1 MAIPIETT
9 VSSVDEIMSKE
20 ANLNLM
26 HETLK
31 IIYTDINY
39 ILDNTI
45 DIKYLID
52 EDLKMGVDNHT
63 KEIEDLKTKV
73 DDIAIKVDAMDAK
86 LDKII
91 DMLLKR

>member
-9 VSSVDEIMSKE
+9 ESNVDENMSTQVSADLCIDYLKVITSDLHFIIE
-20 ANLNLM
+20 NLD
-26 HETLK
+26 E
-31 IIYTDINY
+31 
-39 ILDNTI
+39 LDEGFKT
-45 DIKYLID
+45 
-52 EDLKMGVDNHT
+52 HT